1 MVGVIL
7 EMATNRIVVQGSL
20 GEQELK
26 LDEWRFRFRAFR
38 LFVCL
43 EVLFIGF
50 PYLSTLE
57 TLNYFFEQGV
67 NYYFSLSMVFLVFPF
82 AIFMK
87 SKVRPRITITDFG
100 VEFPRFF
107 FWVRKV
113 GSESIST
120 LEEMKI
126 NENEFGVL
134 VGLRTGSIIHVG
146 VSDFKIAEDY
156 RRFKNSVSSMIELNR
171 DNLDRKLLSIR
182 PIDWAQNVL
191 LLLVLGLWLIV
202 FLQLKYFSQ
211 VDFHGALDV
220 GALTKNALSGEQY
233 YRIAASFFLHLNNF
247 HISMNILSLAL
258 FGQFLLRV
266 VDLYRF
272 ICILLLSAFLA
283 SLFTLALSPYDAII
297 GASGGIMG
305 VFGAY
310 CCLRL
315 LRYLPGSISSS
326 SNAWILFFIAV
337 QVALEY
343 FVEGIDSYTHAGGF
357 VTGFVYMWF
366 CIKNEKEHSVF
377 ESSVYEKV
385 AACGLALCYLGG
397 LLLFFSKLY
406 AAV

>member
-1 MVGVIL
+1 MKNSKL
-7 EMATNRIVVQGSL
+7 TTEETPHAMC
-20 GEQELK
+20 LK
-26 LDEWRFRFRAFR
+26 FHDRRFRLRAFR
-38 LFVCL
+38 LFLCL
-43 EVLFIGF
+43 EIIFLVLPYFVLAEYFEAFFDVSGFWLFIIF
-50 PYLSTLE
+50 LLLVVLPFCVFMRS
-57 TLNYFFEQGV
+57 NV
-67 NYYFSLSMVFLVFPF
+67 HSHVVFLENYME
-82 AIFMK
+82 I
-87 SKVRPRITITDFG
+87 PRW
-100 VEFPRFF
+100 FF
-107 FWVRKV
+107 LTRRV
-113 GSESIST
+113 STESIVS
-120 LEEMKI
+120 LEEMKFGDRD
-126 NENEFGVL
+126 FGVL
-134 VGLRTGSIIHVG
+134 VGLRNGEIINYEESTFEEG
-146 VSDFKIAEDY
+146 ESYKIFKRCIENILGNNAESKNVDLVNIAP
-156 RRFKNSVSSMIELNR
+156 
-171 DNLDRKLLSIR
+171 LS
-182 PIDWAQNVL
+182 WGQNIL
-191 LLLVLGLWLIV
+191 LLLLSSLFIV
-202 FLQLKYFSQ
+202 VYLQLANIGG
-211 VDFHGALDV
+211 VDFYEALEV
-220 GALTKNALSGEQY
+220 GALTKIVLSGENF
-233 YRIAASFFLHLNNF
+233 YRIAASFFLHLNSF

-283 SLFTLALSPYDAII
+283 SLLTLALSPYEAII

-366 CIKNEKEHSVF
+366 CIRYEKDHSVF

>member
-1 MVGVIL
+1 MPGVV
-7 EMATNRIVVQGSL
+7 T
-20 GEQELK
+20 
-26 LDEWRFRFRAFR
+26 
-38 LFVCL
+38 
-43 EVLFIGF
+43 
-50 PYLSTLE
+50 
-57 TLNYFFEQGV
+57 
-67 NYYFSLSMVFLVFPF
+67 F
-82 AIFMK
+82 AEI
-87 SKVRPRITITDFG
+87 
-100 VEFPRFF
+100 
-107 FWVRKV
+107 
-113 GSESIST
+113 
-120 LEEMKI
+120 
-126 NENEFGVL
+126 
-134 VGLRTGSIIHVG
+134 
-146 VSDFKIAEDY
+146 Y
-156 RRFKNSVSSMIELNR
+156 RV
-171 DNLDRKLLSIR
+171 
-182 PIDWAQNVL
+182 P
-191 LLLVLGLWLIV
+191 
-202 FLQLKYFSQ
+202 
-211 VDFHGALDV
+211 
-220 GALTKNALSGEQY
+220 
-233 YRIAASFFLHLNNF
+233 ASYFLHLNF
-247 HISMNILSLAL
+247 MHISMNILSLAL

-385 AACGLALCYLGG
+385 AACGLALSYLGG